1 MILLTGTYW
10 NNKIILVNIYLTLI
24 VTDLLFLEGMEA
36 IFRIALVLLRNHEE
50 ALLACDSF
58 EQIMDYMKTTMPN
71 VQLSQQGYI
80 ISQVFPSLY
89 SVRY

>member
-1 MILLTGTYW
+1 MLSYFVT
-10 NNKIILVNIYLTLI
+10 

-36 IFRIALVLLRNHEE
+36 IFRVALVLLRTHEE

-71 VQLSQQGYI
+71 VQLSQQGNI
-80 ISQVFPSLY
+80 MSQVFP
-89 SVRY
+89 

>member
-1 MILLTGTYW
+1 M
-10 NNKIILVNIYLTLI
+10 NIYLTLI